1 MVYRSR
7 TSLAT
12 GQVLL
17 MELMSSGHISKT
29 VPFLDY
35 LLNALFLF
43 IMQPQ
48 RILYGIIALTGFA
61 RLKLLVWIC

>member
-1 MVYRSR
+1 MVYPSM

-29 VPFLDY
+29 VPFLEVIT
-35 LLNALFLF
+35 N
-43 IMQPQ
+43 
-48 RILYGIIALTGFA
+48 T
-61 RLKLLVWIC
+61 C